1 MTAENGMAAVLR
13 QLRYRGAGGLEL
25 YKDSCLV
32 RRIEM
37 RMRVRRVASL
47 AGYADLL
54 ARDAGE
60 TDRLIGS
67 LSVRVTGFFRDP
79 ESWQRLSEV
88 LASEPDSSGT
98 PFFAWSMGCSTG
110 EEAWSLGFLLR
121 ALRVGFQ
128 VVASDV
134 NARAIAVAEAGVYEQ
149 AAGRAVRE
157 FLAGRLDDSAAG
169 RLGASGSDP
178 HFTVPHSIRER
189 VRFRREDLT
198 RAHGSPELFDLITC
212 RNLLIYLSR
221 PGQQCILE
229 RAVASLRPGGI
240 LMLGRTESPV
250 ALKSPLLA
258 PIDITHRL
266 YRKAR

>member
-1 MTAENGMAAVLR
+1 MSAENGMAAVLR
-13 QLRYRGAGGLEL
+13 QLRHRGAGGLEL

-47 AGYADLL
+47 TGYAALL
-54 ARDAGE
+54 ARDAAE

-79 ESWQRLSEV
+79 ESWHRLTEV
-88 LASEPDSSGT
+88 LAAEPEGSGT

-110 EEAWSLGFLLR
+110 EEAWSLALLLQGSR
-121 ALRVGFQ
+121 TGFQ

-134 NARAIAVAEAGVYEQ
+134 NARAVAVAEAGVYDGT
-149 AAGRAVRE
+149 AARAVRE
-157 FLAGRLDDSAAG
+157 FLGDSFE
-169 RLGASGSDP
+169 SGSDP
-178 HFTVPHSIRER
+178 GFSLPVELRQR

-198 RAHGSPELFDLITC
+198 RAQVSPEVFDLISC

-221 PGQQCILE
+221 PGQQRILE
-229 RAVASLRPGGI
+229 RAVASLRTGGI
-240 LMLGRTESPV
+240 LMLGRTESPA
-250 ALKSPLLA
+250 ALSSSALV

-266 YRKAR
+266 YRKVR

>member
-13 QLRYRGAGGLEL
+13 QLRHRGAGGLEL

-37 RMRVRRVASL
+37 RMRVRGVASL

-54 ARDAGE
+54 ARDASE

-79 ESWQRLSEV
+79 ESWRRLSEV
-88 LASEPDSSGT
+88 LAAEPESSGA

-110 EEAWSLGFLLR
+110 EEAWSLALLLYD
-121 ALRVGFQ
+121 LRQGFQ
-128 VVASDV
+128 AVASDV
-134 NARAIAVAEAGVYEQ
+134 NARAVAVAEAGDYDG
-149 AAGRAVRE
+149 AAGRAVRD
-157 FLAGRLDDSAAG
+157 FLGDCFD
-169 RLGASGSDP
+169 LGPDTG
-178 HFTVPHSIRER
+178 FSIPTALRER

-198 RAHGSPELFDLITC
+198 RAHAPPELFDLISC

-221 PGQQCILE
+221 PGQQRILE

>member
-1 MTAENGMAAVLR
+1 MAAVLR
-13 QLRYRGAGGLEL
+13 QLRHRGAGGLEL

-37 RMRVRRVASL
+37 RMRVRGVGSL

-54 ARDAGE
+54 ARDGAE

-79 ESWQRLSEV
+79 ESWKRLAGV
-88 LASEPDSSGT
+88 LASGSEGSGS

-110 EEAWSLGFLLR
+110 EEAWSLALLLYEGR
-121 ALRVGFQ
+121 TGFQ
-128 VVASDV
+128 VLGSDV
-134 NARAIAVAEAGVYEQ
+134 NARAVLVAEAGVYDQ
-149 AAGRAVRE
+149 AAGRAIRD
-157 FLAGRLDDSAAG
+157 FLGDCFDLMPDARFSMPTAL
-169 RLGASGSDP
+169 RQ
-178 HFTVPHSIRER
+178 R

-198 RAHGSPELFDLITC
+198 RAHVAPDVYDLITC

-221 PGQQCILE
+221 SGQQRILD
-229 RAVASLRPGGI
+229 RAVASLRIGGL

-250 ALKSPLLA
+250 ALSSSALVPVDL
-258 PIDITHRL
+258 THRL
-266 YRKAR
+266 YRKVR

>member
-1 MTAENGMAAVLR
+1 MAAVLR
-13 QLRYRGAGGLEL
+13 QLRHRGAGGLEL

-37 RMRVRRVASL
+37 RMRVRGVGSL

-54 ARDAGE
+54 ARDAAE

-79 ESWQRLSEV
+79 ESWKRLAEV
-88 LASEPDSSGT
+88 LAGRPEETGS

-110 EEAWSLGFLLR
+110 EEAWSLALLLHR
-121 ALRVGFQ
+121 AGTGFQ
-128 VVASDV
+128 VIGSDV
-134 NARAIAVAEAGVYEQ
+134 NARAVLVAEAGVYDR
-149 AAGRAVRE
+149 AAGRAIRE
-157 FLAGRLDDSAAG
+157 FLGGCLDPGADSQVRLPDEL
-169 RLGASGSDP
+169 RQ
-178 HFTVPHSIRER
+178 R

-198 RAHGSPELFDLITC
+198 RGQVSPEVYDLITC

-221 PGQQCILE
+221 AGQQRILD
-229 RAVASLRPGGI
+229 RAVASLRIGGV

-250 ALKSPLLA
+250 ALSSSALQ
-258 PIDITHRL
+258 PIDSTHRL
-266 YRKAR
+266 YRKTG

>member
-1 MTAENGMAAVLR
+1 MAAVLR
-13 QLRYRGAGGLEL
+13 QLRHRGAGGLEL

-37 RMRVRRVASL
+37 RMRVRGVESL
-47 AGYADLL
+47 AGYASLL

-79 ESWQRLSEV
+79 EAWQRLAAV
-88 LASEPDSSGT
+88 MTAEPDSSGT
-98 PFFAWSMGCSTG
+98 PLFAWSMGCSTG
-110 EEAWSLGFLLR
+110 EEAWSLAFLLYELR
-121 ALRVGFQ
+121 AGFQ

-134 NARAIAVAEAGVYEQ
+134 SARAIAVAEAGVYDN
-149 AAGRAVRE
+149 AAGRAIRE
-157 FLAGRLDDSAAG
+157 FFGNCFELEP
-169 RLGASGSDP
+169 GSR
-178 HFTVPHSIRER
+178 FSVPAELRER

-198 RAHGSPELFDLITC
+198 RAQASPEVFDVISC

-221 PGQQCILE
+221 PGQQRILQ
-229 RAVASLRPGGI
+229 RAVASLRVGGI
-240 LMLGRTESPV
+240 LMLGRTESPR
-250 ALKSPLLA
+250 ALDDSSLI

-266 YRKAR
+266 YRKVR